1 MAIKNK
7 AGEWINIQNA
17 RVHNLDHVNVDI
29 PRDHLIVITGLSGSG
44 KSSLAFDTL
53 YAEGQRRYV
62 ESLSSYARQFLGR
75 MNKPEVDHIY
85 GIPPA
90 IAIEQKVN
98 SHNPRSIVG
107 TSTEIYDYLRL
118 LFARIGKTFSP
129 VSGQEVKA
137 HQVEDVVEFVSRL
150 EEGKKVAILSPVD
163 RGAIELDD
171 FLKSLKQQGFR
182 NFMCHDAFYRVD
194 DRAFPPDVYEEERL
208 DIVIDRLKVKE
219 GDDAFLSRL
228 SDSVE
233 TAFNESG
240 GECLLW
246 VEGGERK
253 EKFNHRFEADGME
266 FEQPT
271 EQMFSFNSP
280 LGACPVCEGYGKVLG
295 IDEDLVVPD
304 KTRSVYDD
312 AVACWRGEKTG
323 KWKKS
328 VVMNAGKVDF
338 PVHRPYNQ
346 LNEEQ
351 KEMLWNGS
359 GAFKGIN
366 HFFQHL
372 EKKKYKIQNRVMIAR
387 YRGKS
392 TCPECK
398 GKRLR
403 KEAGYVKINQTAI
416 QDLLDLPVDQLHDF
430 FLKIRLSDYEVKIG
444 QRILVEINNRIQFLL
459 NVGLGY
465 LTLNRMS
472 STLSGGESQ
481 RINLA
486 SSLGSNLVGSLY
498 VLDEPSVGLHPRDTS
513 RLVEV
518 LKQLREKGNTVV
530 VVEHEEE
537 IIRAADYIID
547 MGPEAGRLG
556 GKVVYQGTGQG
567 LLKHEGLTAEYLNG
581 TRSIP
586 VPDIRRKASQFI
598 KLEGVREHNLK
609 NINVEFPLGIL
620 TVLSGVSGSGKSTLV
635 GDVLYPAL
643 SRKLNQEYLKSGEFD
658 KISGDIYGVEK
669 VEYVTQNPIGKS
681 SRSNPVTYLKA
692 YDDIRKLFAEQPA
705 AKINGFKASHFS
717 FNVPGGRC
725 DECEGEG
732 ETTVEMQFMADV
744 HLICERCGGKRF
756 KDDVLEVMYRGK
768 SIHDILELTI
778 DEALTFF
785 AGDSA
790 VNNICK
796 RIADKIFALKSVGL
810 GYVKLGQPSSTLSGG
825 ESQRIKLASFLT
837 LGNSAQKHFF
847 IFDEPTVGLHFHD
860 INHLLKA
867 FNELIDKGHTI
878 LVIEHNPDMIK
889 TADWVIDLGPEGGEG
904 GGEIVFSGTPEQ
916 LSRCRDSYTS
926 AFLDFK

>member
-62 ESLSSYARQFLGR
+62 ESLSSYARQFLDR
-75 MNKPEVDHIY
+75 MDKPEVKSIT

-90 IAIEQKVN
+90 IAIDQN
-98 SHNPRSIVG
+98 NPVRTSRSTVG
-107 TSTEIYDYLRL
+107 TMSELNDYFKL
-118 LFARIGKTFSP
+118 LFARA
-129 VSGQEVKA
+129 A
-137 HQVEDVVEFVSRL
+137 HL
-150 EEGKKVAILSPVD
+150 YCP
-163 RGAIELDD
+163 DD

-556 GKVVYQGTGQG
+556 GKVVYQGTGKG

-609 NINVEFPLGIL
+609 NINVEFPLG
-620 TVLSGVSGSGKSTLV
+620 
-635 GDVLYPAL
+635 
-643 SRKLNQEYLKSGEFD
+643 
-658 KISGDIYGVEK
+658 
-669 VEYVTQNPIGKS
+669 
-681 SRSNPVTYLKA
+681 
-692 YDDIRKLFAEQPA
+692 
-705 AKINGFKASHFS
+705 
-717 FNVPGGRC
+717 
-725 DECEGEG
+725 
-732 ETTVEMQFMADV
+732 
-744 HLICERCGGKRF
+744 
-756 KDDVLEVMYRGK
+756 
-768 SIHDILELTI
+768 
-778 DEALTFF
+778 
-785 AGDSA
+785 
-790 VNNICK
+790 
-796 RIADKIFALKSVGL
+796 
-810 GYVKLGQPSSTLSGG
+810 
-825 ESQRIKLASFLT
+825 
-837 LGNSAQKHFF
+837 
-847 IFDEPTVGLHFHD
+847 
-860 INHLLKA
+860 
-867 FNELIDKGHTI
+867 
-878 LVIEHNPDMIK
+878 
-889 TADWVIDLGPEGGEG
+889 
-904 GGEIVFSGTPEQ
+904 
-916 LSRCRDSYTS
+916 
-926 AFLDFK
+926 